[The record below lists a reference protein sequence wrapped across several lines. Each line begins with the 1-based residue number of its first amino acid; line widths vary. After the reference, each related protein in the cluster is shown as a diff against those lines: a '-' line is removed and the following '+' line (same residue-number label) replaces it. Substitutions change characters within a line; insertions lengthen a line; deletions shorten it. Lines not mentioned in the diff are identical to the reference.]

1 MISRDNNSEAVRIVE
16 SLKPFIK
23 NWNDEWNRNCMRSKQ
38 MTVKT
43 APNGTTIGVIDGFS
57 PTVMNI
63 PYSSELNNS
72 VPGDTVWCIWMGSN
86 MQTLVAMWKGTLAP
100 KGGGGGSD
108 SGLKV
113 SASGETLVFT
123 EETGEETESE
133 QTTP

>member
-1 MISRDNNSEAVRIVE
+1 MKNRDNNSEAVRIVE

-43 APNGTTIGVIDGFS
+43 APNGSTIGVVDGFS

-63 PYSSELNNS
+63 PYSSELNHS
-72 VPGDTVWCIWMGSN
+72 VPGDTVWCLWMGSN

-100 KGGGGGSD
+100 KGGGGSD
-108 SGLKV
+108 SGLHV
-113 SASGETLVFT
+113 SASGETLIFT
-123 EETGEETESE
+123 EESDEEE
-133 QTTP
+133 